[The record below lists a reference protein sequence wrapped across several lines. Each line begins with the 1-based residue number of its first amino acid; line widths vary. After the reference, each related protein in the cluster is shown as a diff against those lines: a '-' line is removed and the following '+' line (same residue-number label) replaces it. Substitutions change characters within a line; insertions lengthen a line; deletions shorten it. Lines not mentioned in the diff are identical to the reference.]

1 MHVSIVRRDYYW
13 KRGLFQA
20 TNNATAPVTGF
31 DVLVRGDL
39 IRRKIMSTKSYM
51 SS

>member
-1 MHVSIVRRDYYW
+1 MHVSIVTRDYW

-20 TNNATAPVTGF
+20 TNNATAPVTGS

-39 IRRKIMSTKSYM
+39 IRRKIMSAQKLHV
-51 SS
+51 